1 MLKKYTDMQLTQLE
15 AMHRQ
20 VEAHRNKKKSIELRN
35 KWMQAKTVKNYQ
47 SEYDRIRG
55 HLANSTTPHLTRDVV
70 VNRKRTLEALGAKA
84 FDTIN
89 FKKKLRNYI
98 F

>member
-1 MLKKYTDMQLTQLE
+1 MQLSQLE

-20 VEAHRNKKKSIELRN
+20 VEAHRNKRESIDLRN
-35 KWMQAKTVKNYQ
+35 KWMRAKTVKNYQ

-70 VNRKRTLEALGAKA
+70 INRERTLEHLGAKA
-84 FDTIN
+84 FDNIH
-89 FKKKLRNYI
+89 
-98 F
+98 